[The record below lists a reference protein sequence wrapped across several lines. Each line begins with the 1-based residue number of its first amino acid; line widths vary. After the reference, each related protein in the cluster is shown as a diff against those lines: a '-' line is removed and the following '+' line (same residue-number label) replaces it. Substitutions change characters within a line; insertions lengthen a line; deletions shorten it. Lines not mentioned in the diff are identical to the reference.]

1 MHDLL
6 RGAAARFI
14 AGFLLASAVA
24 LGIVALVQG
33 PPRGFGF
40 LFPMTA
46 VGIVGG
52 VLWVRRPPRFFNK
65 TRTDYGS
72 PRQ

>member
-6 RGAAARFI
+6 RGAVARFI

-52 VLWVRRPPRFFNK
+52 VLWVR
-65 TRTDYGS
+65 
-72 PRQ
+72 